1 MRWMKSRVMFVLGVV
16 ALACSVVPALYA
28 QDRVAPEIDANSLM
42 SGLALASAA
51 ALMFRARRR
60 SK

>member
-1 MRWMKSRVMFVLGVV
+1 MRSMKSQVMFVLGVI
-16 ALACSVVPALYA
+16 ALACSVMPALHA
-28 QDRVAPEIDANSLM
+28 QAAVTPEIDANSLA

-60 SK
+60 TK